1 MRYILDPSSPEAQKA
16 PGRVLSRAKAEGKKV
31 LRVVWDEKEGYPEHA
46 WGYTQWSIRPYEQR
60 YGCDGTT
67 DSNIHLIALR
77 LCEALNLDY
86 SALYEK
92 AYGKEENWLEDYDWQ
107 AVEKETIV
115 PELSE
120 QALRGLL
127 YDLGEINNR
136 SLLNVLKQQ
145 FECMGYDVENWWE
158 RTTASNQVKD

>member
-1 MRYILDPSSPEAQKA
+1 MKCLLDPFSPDAQKA
-16 PGRVLSRAKAEGKKV
+16 PERILSRARAEGKKI
-31 LRVVWDEKEGYPEHA
+31 LQIFWDEKEGYPEHA
-46 WGYTQWSIRPYEQR
+46 WGYTQWSIRPYEQW

-77 LCEALNLDY
+77 LCEALDLDY
-86 SALYEK
+86 PALYEE
-92 AYGKEENWLEDYDWQ
+92 AYGKEEAWLENYDWR
-107 AVEKETIV
+107 AAEKETII

-136 SLLNVLKQQ
+136 SLLNVLGQE
-145 FECMGYDVENWWE
+145 FTYLGYDVDNWWG
-158 RTTASNQVKD
+158 R